1 VQAPTWATA
10 AVAVELV
17 GADDPRG
24 FVLVTVT
31 EIVEPMMS
39 GSSAKHRVGAVA
51 PVIFTVVP
59 LLVLFH

>member
-1 VQAPTWATA
+1 
-10 AVAVELV
+10 LV
-17 GADDPRG
+17 GADDPRE